1 MKRITI
7 NAMLTLAL
15 LHLAPLPSFSFS
27 ASGKAQAWTW
37 DQQLNA
43 QSESRELGLQIAPEA
58 INTRL
63 QVKADVQAG
72 QLEWK
77 LRDPH
82 GEVRASGL
90 ASATQINGLA
100 DSGQLQPVPGQW
112 KLELK
117 AKKMNGNYH
126 ILWVQQLQ

>member
-1 MKRITI
+1 MLKQITI

-15 LHLAPLPSFSFS
+15 LHLAPLPSFSFN

-100 DSGQLQPVPGQW
+100 DSGQL
-112 KLELK
+112 
-117 AKKMNGNYH
+117 
-126 ILWVQQLQ
+126 